1 MLSDA
6 QRERLAARLRA
17 GRAGAAPAGIERRPA
32 GQPVPASFGQ
42 EQLWFIDKF
51 APGLASYNVACGL
64 RLRGA
69 LDTAA
74 LARAIDAFV
83 ARHETMRTRL
93 VTDADGRPL
102 QQIDPPAPAPLPLAD
117 LTGLDDRQR
126 AAELSRLAGAEAAL
140 PFDLAAGPL
149 FRRRLVRLAADEH
162 VLITVL
168 HHAVFDGWSFGV
180 LMRELSALY
189 EAELAGTPPE
199 LAELSIQFA
208 DYAVWERER
217 LTGPALEEQLSYW
230 RKQLAGLPLV
240 QLPTDRPRPALE
252 SHRGAVARLELEP
265 EVIVGAR
272 ALAAAENTTL
282 HVVLLS
288 VLQVLLARY
297 TGQRDLV
304 VGTPSANRSR
314 PELAPLIGFLVNTL
328 PIRIDCSQDP
338 SFRELLRRV
347 HETTLAG
354 YAHQDLPLAKLVD
367 ALQIERDASRTPLFQ
382 ITFAHAETAPEAI
395 HRGGLAIDVF
405 DGYPDPDYA
414 KFDLAWFVGTND
426 AGSSAVLQY
435 ATDLF
440 EPGTAGRMLEHYRML
455 LTSAVAD
462 PAMTVSGLPMLTDA
476 ELYAELIG
484 WNTNEQSVPDATL
497 PQLFAEQVARTPN
510 APAVLFD
517 GAVTSYAELQS
528 EVSRVS
534 GWLAGQGTG
543 AGDLV
548 GVAMAPSARRLAV
561 VLGILAAGAGY
572 VPLDPALPV
581 ERLSFMAG
589 DAAVRLIIADQAA
602 LDVLAGLDRPAYCL
616 DEEWDRLPT
625 EAAPVEIDPAGI
637 AYVMYTSGSTGWP
650 KGCVLEHRQVV
661 NFICWMI
668 RQWQV
673 DERDRVLQYAS
684 LNFDVSVLDMFTAVL
699 SGATAVVADQQT
711 KLSPP
716 RLTEL
721 MRRTGVTLTCLP
733 PAVISLLDPGQLPA
747 LRILIA
753 GGEELTTV
761 LALAWQRPGLRLVNG
776 YGPTECTV
784 ISTWAEIDG
793 SVLPPPIG
801 RPTTNYRNYV
811 LDADLNPV
819 PVGVVGELH
828 IGGAGVGRGY
838 LNRPELT
845 AQRFIADPFSDDP
858 ADRLYKTG
866 DLAKRLP
873 DGQIHYLGRTDG
885 QVKLRGLRIELGE
898 VERAVLSHPA
908 VSQAVVVLREDP
920 VAGGE
925 LVGYYRGEAGVEE
938 LREHLAGW
946 LPAYMVP
953 AKLIAVTGFV
963 LNASGKIDRSALPDP
978 EPAPVA
984 AERIAPVGP
993 IESALCEIF
1002 GRLLGQE
1009 QLSVTSSF
1017 FDIGGNSLQAMRL
1030 LGAIRDELGADLP
1043 ITEVF
1048 LAPSVRQLSSR
1059 IATREAGQD
1068 PAAGQPVLLELAS
1081 STAEQSLLLVH
1092 AVGGTVFSYA
1102 PLATEL
1108 AGRYRVCG
1116 LQSPVLAGQNRPV
1129 PDLAG
1134 LAASY
1139 LTDLRARQ
1147 PDGPY
1152 RLGGW
1157 SMGGLLAYEMA
1168 KQLERQGETVE
1179 LLVLLDAPFATRIEQ
1194 DEPERLVRHFV
1205 EDALRTTGRPVT
1217 AIEAVGVE
1225 EQLDQLALLLDSG
1238 GDGAVRAEVARR
1250 FEAFTLHRGLMSG
1263 YRPAGEVRAHALLI
1277 GADRSFNVTAQSHW
1291 QAVLPNAERHL
1302 LAADHYTLLRP
1313 ENARQIAQLVEK
1325 AQLDAVL

>member
-1 MLSDA
+1 MLSDV

-17 GRAGAAPAGIERRPA
+17 GRTGAAPAGIGRRA
-32 GQPVPASFGQ
+32 TDRPVPASFGQ

-51 APGLASYNVACGL
+51 APGLPSYNVACGL
-64 RLRGA
+64 RLRGM
-69 LDTAA
+69 LDAEAMT
-74 LARAIDAFV
+74 RAIDAFV

-93 VTDADGRPL
+93 VTDADGRLL
-102 QQIDPPAPAPLPLAD
+102 QQIDPPVPAPLPMAD
-117 LTGLDDRQR
+117 LSGLDGGQR
-126 AAELSRLAGAEAAL
+126 TAELARVVGAEAAL
-140 PFDLAAGPL
+140 PFDLASGPL
-149 FRRRLVRLAADEH
+149 FRRRLIRLAEDEH

-189 EAELAGTPPE
+189 EVEVDGTPPE
-199 LAELSIQFA
+199 LAELPIQFA

-217 LTGPALEEQLSYW
+217 LTGAALEEQLSYW

-252 SHRGAVARLELEP
+252 SHRGAVARLELDP
-265 EVIVGAR
+265 ELIAGAR

-297 TGQRDLV
+297 TGQHDLV

-314 PELAPLIGFLVNTL
+314 PELAPLVGFLVNTL

-338 SFRELLRRV
+338 SFRELLNRV
-347 HETTLAG
+347 HQTTLAG

-382 ITFAHAETAPEAI
+382 IIFAHAETAPETI
-395 HRGGLAIDVF
+395 YRGGLAIDAF
-405 DGYPDPDYA
+405 DGYPDPDYT
-414 KFDLAWFVGTND
+414 KFDLTFFVGTN
-426 AGSSAVLQY
+426 ATGSSVVLQY

-440 EPGTAGRMLEHYRML
+440 ESGTADRMLEHYRML

-462 PAMTVSGLPMLTDA
+462 PAITVSQLPMLTDA

-484 WNTNEQSVPDATL
+484 WNATEQPVPDATL
-497 PQLFAEQVARTPN
+497 PQLFAEQVRRTPD
-510 APAVLFD
+510 AAAVLFD
-517 GAVTSYAELQS
+517 GVVTSYAELQAD
-528 EVSRVS
+528 VSRVS
-534 GWLAGQGTG
+534 GWLAGHGVG
-543 AGDLV
+543 PGDLV
-548 GVAMAPSARRLAV
+548 GLAMAPSAHRLAV
-561 VLGILAAGAGY
+561 VLGVLAAGAGY

-581 ERLSFMAG
+581 ERLSFMAT
-589 DAAVRLIIADQAA
+589 DSAVRLIIADRPA
-602 LDVLAGLDRPAYCL
+602 LDMLAGLDQPVHCL
-616 DEEWDRLPT
+616 DADWSRLPT
-625 EAAPVEIDPAGI
+625 GAPPVEIDPSAI

-650 KGCVLEHRQVV
+650 KGVVLEHRQVV
-661 NFICWMI
+661 NFSCWMI

-673 DERDRVLQYAS
+673 DEHDRVLQYAS
-684 LNFDVSVLDMFTAVL
+684 LNFDVSVLDMFSAVL
-699 SGATAVVADQQT
+699 SGATAVVADQET
-711 KLSPP
+711 RLSPP

-733 PAVISLLDPGQLPA
+733 PAVISLLDPHQLPA

-753 GGEELTTV
+753 AGEELTTV

-793 SVLPPPIG
+793 GVLPPAIG
-801 RPTTNYRNYV
+801 RPATNYRNYV

-838 LNRPELT
+838 LNRSELT
-845 AQRFIADPFSDDP
+845 AQRFIPDPFSDDP

-866 DLAKRLP
+866 DLVKRLP
-873 DGQIHYLGRTDG
+873 DGQLHYLGRTDG

-898 VERAVLSHPA
+898 VERALLAHPA
-908 VSQAVVVLREDP
+908 VTQAVVVLREDP
-920 VAGGE
+920 VGGAE
-925 LVGYYRGEAGVEE
+925 LAGYYRGEITVEQ
-938 LREHLAGW
+938 LRDHLAGW

-978 EPAPVA
+978 QPSAAA
-984 AERIAPVGP
+984 AEQVAPVGRV
-993 IESALCEIF
+993 ESVLCEIF
-1002 GRLLGQE
+1002 GRLLGRE
-1009 QLSVTSSF
+1009 RLSVTSSF
-1017 FDIGGNSLQAMRL
+1017 FDAGGNSLQAMRL
-1030 LGAIRDELGADLP
+1030 LGAIREELSVDLP
-1043 ITEVF
+1043 ISEVF
-1048 LAPSVRQLSSR
+1048 LAPSARQLAAR
-1059 IATREAGQD
+1059 IAARESGQD
-1068 PAAGQPVLLELAS
+1068 SAAGQPVLLDLAS
-1081 STAEQSLLLVH
+1081 SAADQSLVLIH
-1092 AVGGTVFSYA
+1092 PVGGTVYSYA
-1102 PLATEL
+1102 SLATEL
-1108 AGRYRVCG
+1108 ASRYRVCG
-1116 LQSPVLAGQNRPV
+1116 LQSPVLVGQDRPV
-1129 PDLAG
+1129 ADLAE

-1139 LTDLRARQ
+1139 LTDLRTRQ
-1147 PDGPY
+1147 PAGPY

-1179 LLVLLDAPFATRIEQ
+1179 LLVLLDAPYAIRIEA
-1194 DEPERLVRHFV
+1194 DDPELQVRHFV
-1205 EDALRTTGRPVT
+1205 EDALRTIGRPVT
-1217 AIEAVGVE
+1217 AIDAVGVQG
-1225 EQLDQLALLLDSG
+1225 QLDQLAVLLDSG
-1238 GDGAVRAEVARR
+1238 GHQAVRAEVARR
-1250 FEAFTLHRGLMSG
+1250 FEAFTLHRRLISG
-1263 YRPAGEVRAHALLI
+1263 YRPDGPVRAHTLLI
-1277 GADRSFNVTAQSHW
+1277 GADRSVNATAQLHW
-1291 QAVLPNAERHL
+1291 QAVLPHCERHL

-1313 ENARQIAQLVEK
+1313 ENVRQIAQLVEK
-1325 AQLDAVL
+1325 ASLDAVL